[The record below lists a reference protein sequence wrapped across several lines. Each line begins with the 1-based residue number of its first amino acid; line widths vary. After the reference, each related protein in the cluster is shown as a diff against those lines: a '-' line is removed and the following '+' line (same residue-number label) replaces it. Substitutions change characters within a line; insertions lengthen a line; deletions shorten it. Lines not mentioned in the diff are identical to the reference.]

1 MLQILLE
8 VRAFFLLGKHKTWKQ
23 VNVARR
29 EPYYRE
35 ESMN

>member
-23 VNVARR
+23 VVRR